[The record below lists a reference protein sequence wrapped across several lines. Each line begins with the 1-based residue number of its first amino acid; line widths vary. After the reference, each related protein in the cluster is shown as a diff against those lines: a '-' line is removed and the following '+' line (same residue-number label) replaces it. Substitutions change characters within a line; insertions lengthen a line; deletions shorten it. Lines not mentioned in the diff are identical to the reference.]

1 MERLL
6 GVLAC
11 MSLLALAH
19 AQSVVVRAP
28 TDQIVTPGERLT
40 LSFEVAASESVALD
54 LIVLSELG
62 WRVDAPPERVLV
74 EPAELTRVDLEIEV
88 PTDAAAFALERVTL
102 RLVSEGV
109 DATGRVELSV
119 REVFDLRLEAPT
131 QAGIGAASLRVTIT
145 NAGNSLRSPFV
156 ELLLATDERLLATR
170 ALTLARGESATVTF
184 DLVLE
189 GAHLL
194 RLRGDRGVEAERSL
208 RVARFGTPPAPPFA
222 LRAHLSA
229 GYDVSAGP
237 FASAQLRGPLSD
249 FSSVDVLVDA
259 PQWRRSY
266 AEVRFETGSVRI
278 GATGAPPFQLD
289 LPREV
294 GALVSYASDGVAVAG
309 MIGVTSHDRL
319 AAYGAASY
327 SAGGVSV
334 AFGGGVREDDPL
346 ASLVAGYRDD
356 GTSLTLSARYRQER
370 LDARVSGERRDASAA
385 TSLRLELLDGLTSRA
400 RIDSEARYRS
410 GPTAA
415 YALATTPVGGSA
427 TWDWRAGLTHVLD
440 TEAPGELELALQR
453 GLRESFGRVTYRPEL
468 PGGWSSSTTT
478 GVRYDT
484 IGFGISLDTQ
494 WGWSGGQSVA
504 LDQRTTY
511 YPGAARLDSVT
522 RVRLSLSRAPLGVD
536 LMGAWNSTSRTV
548 NIDAGLSL
556 ADTAWRFDVDA
567 GARYAYGSSSD
578 PWSYSGSISLS
589 YGFDVTV
596 PEGLSL
602 ATGGRNVGTLIG
614 IVSVD
619 GAPLADV
626 VASVGRFRA
635 ITDGAGRFE
644 LQLAPGSYRVTLDAT
659 TLPLGITFDDGATL
673 EVEVVLGETR
683 EVIFSG
689 SR

>member
-1 MERLL
+1 M
-6 GVLAC
+6 
-11 MSLLALAH
+11 
-19 AQSVVVRAP
+19 VRAP
-28 TDQIVTPGERLT
+28 TDQFVTPGDRVT

-109 DATGRVELSV
+109 DAAGRVELSV

-131 QAGIGAASLRVTIT
+131 QAGIGDASLRVTIT
-145 NAGNSLRSPFV
+145 NAGNSLRSPLV

-222 LRAHLSA
+222 VRAHLSA

-249 FSSVDVLVDA
+249 FSRVDVLVDA

-294 GALVSYASDGVAVAG
+294 GVLVSYVSEGVGIAG
-309 MIGVTSHDRL
+309 MVGVTGDDRL
-319 AAYGAASY
+319 AVYGAAAY
-327 SAGGVSV
+327 SAGAHGAAAHGAAAHGAGGVSV
-334 AFGGGVREDDPL
+334 AFGGGVREDDPV

-356 GTSLTLSARYRQER
+356 GTSVALSARYRQER
-370 LDARVSGERRDASAA
+370 LDARVSGDRRDASAA
-385 TSLRLELLDGLTSRA
+385 TSLRLELRDGLTSRA

-410 GPTAA
+410 GPTAV
-415 YALATTPVGGSA
+415 YGLVTTPVGDTA
-427 TWDWRAGLTHVLD
+427 AWDWRAGLTHVLD
-440 TEAPGELELALQR
+440 TEAPGSLDLALQG

-468 PGGWSSSTTT
+468 PGGWSSTTT
-478 GVRYDT
+478 AGVRYDSV
-484 IGFGISLDTQ
+484 GFGITLDTQ
-494 WGWSGGQSVA
+494 WGWRGAQSVS

-522 RVRLSLSRAPLGVD
+522 RIRFGLSQDPLGLD
-536 LMGAWNSTSRTV
+536 LAGAWNRTSRTV
-548 NIDAGLSL
+548 GIDAGLSVID
-556 ADTAWRFDVDA
+556 AGWRFDVDA
-567 GARYAYGSSSD
+567 GARYAYGRSSD
-578 PWSYSGSISLS
+578 QWSYSGSISLS
-589 YGFDVTV
+589 YAFDVAV
-596 PEGLSL
+596 PEGLST
-602 ATGGRNVGTLIG
+602 ATGGRNVGSLIG

-626 VASVGRFRA
+626 VASAGRFRA
-635 ITDGAGRFE
+635 ITDSAGRFE
-644 LQLAPGSYRVTLDAT
+644 LRLVPGSYRVTLDAT
-659 TLPLGITFDDGATL
+659 TLPLGIAFTDGATL

-683 EVIFSG
+683 EVTFSG